1 MIRSTNVK
9 TGKLK
14 KYAVRLTPEEIE
26 ILRQATTISDE
37 FFTHDKFVYV
47 IWSIIAFARSFFRR
61 FLPPEILENVKLE
74 TLRRLPTKMVDKNGK
89 ETEGDLF
96 YLVDTLD
103 GEGALL
109 VILLEH
115 KSGSAREVALQT
127 LGYEVDMMKKIT
139 LEPNIYKNAEGR
151 CPAPF
156 TIVLAQYDVP
166 QLDDLFYWV
175 KGTRPFGPSFK
186 FHLVNLQKENFD
198 DVIDDEPLLYV
209 AMALS
214 RLAYRVKDKKWN
226 DARDSE
232 LKDIFSVAL
241 NRDPTVPSNFPYF
254 LEVLMRY
261 ASWFT
266 RNSGF
271 NLKNFTEKV
280 MQEIPV
286 QNRKPFKSF
295 LSQLFGDRMPE
306 YYKNLEAKYEDC
318 YEQLVQKNEQL
329 VQKDEQITKK
339 DKQITKKD
347 KQITKKDKQITKKDK
362 QIAKLNSDK
371 ETLSLQRSILLDANK
386 RFEVP
391 FPTSTMQRLLS
402 ITKVSVLSQ
411 IYELLQTRSS
421 FEDFERDFER
431 LAVGS

>member
-1 MIRSTNVK
+1 MVRSTNVK

-26 ILRQATTISDE
+26 VLRQATAISDE

-96 YLVDTLD
+96 YLVDTID
-103 GEGALL
+103 DEGALL

-127 LGYEVDMMKKIT
+127 LGYEVDMMKKIA
-139 LEPNIYKNAEGR
+139 LEPNVYKNVEGR
-151 CPAPF
+151 YPAPF

-175 KGTRPFGPSFK
+175 KGTRQFGPAFK

-198 DVIDDEPLLYV
+198 GVIDDEPLLYV

-226 DARDSE
+226 DAHESE
-232 LKDIFSVAL
+232 LKEIFSTAL
-241 NRDPTVPSNFPYF
+241 KRDPTVPSNFPYF
-254 LEVLMRY
+254 LEILMRY
-261 ASWFT
+261 TSWFT

-271 NLKNFTEKV
+271 NLRKFTEKV

-286 QNRKPFKSF
+286 KNRKPFKSF
-295 LSQLFGDRMPE
+295 LSQLFGDQMPE

-318 YEQLVQKNEQL
+318 YEQLVQKDEQL
-329 VQKDEQITKK
+329 AQKDEQITKK
-339 DKQITKKD
+339 DR
-347 KQITKKDKQITKKDK
+347 QITKKDK

-411 IYELLQTRSS
+411 IHELLQTRSS
-421 FEDFERDFER
+421 FEDFERDFNR